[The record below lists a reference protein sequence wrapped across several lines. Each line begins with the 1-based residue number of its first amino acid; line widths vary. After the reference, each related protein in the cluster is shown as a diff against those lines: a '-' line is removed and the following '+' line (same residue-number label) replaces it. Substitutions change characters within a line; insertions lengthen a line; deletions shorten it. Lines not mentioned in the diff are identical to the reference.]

1 MPRVLVRRLLW
12 SVPLVLVAT
21 ALSFVLIALVPG
33 DAARTILGPLGSSAN
48 EHALR
53 VQLGLDQPLV
63 AQYGDWISHALRGD
77 LGASLFTGQPV
88 TTELNQHL
96 EVTLS
101 LLILGTL
108 TSALI
113 GVALGVAGAVRGGVI
128 GRSVDVLSLAGL
140 AIPSFW
146 LALVLTA
153 VFAVGLRLFPVVGY
167 VSFADSPL
175 RWAQSLVLPVAALGL
190 GSSTVIAKQTRDSL
204 RHVLDQDFIRT
215 LRANGFSGRSVL
227 YRHALRNAGIPVLTV
242 IGVVFVSLIG
252 GSVFVEQVFAMPGLG
267 SQAVEATTQHNLPL
281 IQGVVLYF
289 TLLVVAVNLVT
300 DLCYAALDPR
310 VRTQ

>member
-1 MPRVLVRRLLW
+1 MLRVVVRRLLW
-12 SVPLVLVAT
+12 SVPLVVVAT

-33 DAARTILGPLGSSAN
+33 DAAHAILGPIATPAQA
-48 EHALR
+48 HALQL
-53 VQLGLDQPLV
+53 QLGLDKPLLT
-63 AQYGDWISHALRGD
+63 QYGDWISQAIRGD
-77 LGASLFTGQPV
+77 LGSSIFTGQSV

-96 EVTLS
+96 QVTLS

-108 TSALI
+108 ASAVI
-113 GVALGVAGAVRGGVI
+113 GVALGTAAAVRGGAV
-128 GRSVDVLSLAGL
+128 GKAVDVLSLAGL
-140 AIPSFW
+140 AIPNFW
-146 LALVLTA
+146 LALVLVA

-167 VSFADSPL
+167 VSITDSPL

-204 RHVLDQDFIRT
+204 RQVLDQDFVRT
-215 LRANGFSGRSVL
+215 LRANGFSHRSIL

-252 GSVFVEQVFAMPGLG
+252 GTVFVEQVFAMPGLG
-267 SQAVEATTQHNLPL
+267 SQAVEATTQHNLPV
-281 IQGVVLYF
+281 IQGVVVYF
-289 TLLVVAVNLVT
+289 TLLVVVVNLVT

-310 VRTQ
+310 VRTG